1 MPNGELRH
9 HQVTQGRSKSAGVAG
24 LHQDIRE
31 RHSMKRF
38 RHHIRESDS
47 TCKCPDGWEIFASFE
62 TWCICI
68 EDEEDQPDDDEDE
81 QDIFEQVIPSKP
93 NRPAIQ
99 FPLVEENDTVWI
111 KVASSG
117 MFVKIGESSFFDIPE
132 VDQPHIWKLIEQR
145 LHR

>member
-1 MPNGELRH
+1 
-9 HQVTQGRSKSAGVAG
+9 
-24 LHQDIRE
+24 
-31 RHSMKRF
+31 MKRF
-38 RHHIRESDS
+38 KNYVRESGS
-47 TCKCPDGWEIFASFE
+47 GCKCPERWKTFASFG

-81 QDIFEQVIPSKP
+81 HDIFEQVIPSKP

-132 VDQPHIWKLIEQR
+132 ADQPHIWKLIEQR